1 MNNHHQKNIIPL
13 VSGLSK
19 VTKIFKLKS
28 IEEELE
34 QSKSYLSI
42 ALNGTEHGEW
52 SWDMS
57 TDLVDLSPDAQAML
71 GYEKKEKVLGKESF
85 LGLIHPDDKL
95 KFLYEIEKHK
105 TGAIDY
111 VSVDIRMKSAYG
123 DWNWINLRGK
133 FVEFDRTGTP
143 QRFTGINYDINEQ
156 RQYDDDVQEL
166 QQKVIKLQEEKK
178 EEKQSTTNINEN
190 LDGYTKFRLNG
201 LRNLLEYN

>member
-13 VSGLSK
+13 VSGLNK

-28 IEEELE
+28 IEEELK
-34 QSKSYLSI
+34 QSQSYLSI
-42 ALNGTEHGEW
+42 ALKGTEHGEW

-57 TDLVDLSPDAQAML
+57 TDLINLSPNAQAIL
-71 GYEKKEKVLGKESF
+71 GYKKKEKILEKESF
-85 LGLIHPDDKL
+85 LGMIHPDDKL
-95 KFLYEIEKHK
+95 NFLYEIEKHK

-111 VSVDIRMKSAYG
+111 VSVEIRMKSAYG

-133 FVEFDRTGTP
+133 FVEFDKTGSP
-143 QRFTGINYDINEQ
+143 QRFAGLNYDIDEQ

-166 QQKVIKLQEEKK
+166 QQKVIAFQKK
-178 EEKQSTTNINEN
+178 PNKKKQSTTRITSN
-190 LDGYTKFRLNG
+190 LDGYTQFRLNG